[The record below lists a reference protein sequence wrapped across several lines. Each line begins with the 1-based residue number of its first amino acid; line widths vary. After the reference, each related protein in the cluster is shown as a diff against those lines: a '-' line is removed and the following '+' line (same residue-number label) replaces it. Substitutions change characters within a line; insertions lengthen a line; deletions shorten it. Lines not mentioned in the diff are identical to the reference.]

1 MYNQGE
7 SEHAAMI
14 IKEKLPKI
22 DGVEWDV
29 YIDRSCDSNEYRVR
43 IVSGFSVDAR
53 EPLFSKMGEIGRKVH
68 EIVSGGQVKLELE

>member
-7 SEHAAMI
+7 AEHAAMM
-14 IKEKLPKI
+14 IKENLPKI

-29 YIDRSCDSNEYRVR
+29 YIDRSYESDGYRVS
-43 IVSGFSVDAR
+43 IVSRFSVDAK